1 MAIAPGGDP
10 SGKIYLNKR
19 AIRRYHRQRI
29 ISMRYERVV
38 RGAWFVKSPGR
49 LGKTNTVC
57 SCWMCGNPRKYFGL
71 VTRQEMRAD
80 EALWKLNAGA
90 TGPRKTLNLKT

>member
-1 MAIAPGGDP
+1 MAITPGGDP

-29 ISMRYERVV
+29 ISRRYERVV

-71 VTRQEMRAD
+71 VTRQEILAD
-80 EALWKLNAGA
+80 EAQGKIS
-90 TGPRKTLNLKT
+90 

>member
-1 MAIAPGGDP
+1 MTIDPGGE
-10 SGKIYLNKR
+10 KFANKR
-19 AIRRYHRQRI
+19 AIRRHHRQRI
-29 ISMRYERVV
+29 ISKRYERVV

-71 VTRQEMRAD
+71 VTRREILAD
-80 EALWKLNAGA
+80 EVQGKISSKERLS
-90 TGPRKTLNLKT
+90 RKTLNLKT